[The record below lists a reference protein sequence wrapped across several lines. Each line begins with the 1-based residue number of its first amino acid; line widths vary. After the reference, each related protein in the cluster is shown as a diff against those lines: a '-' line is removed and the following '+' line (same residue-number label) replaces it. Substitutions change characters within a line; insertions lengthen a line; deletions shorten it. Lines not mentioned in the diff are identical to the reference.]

1 MKISKL
7 QKFAWVFFALALGTS
22 TLFAQG
28 WRNGNRTIAQNN
40 QAGSCVNLI
49 SDLTD
54 KQIDAINELETKHQE
69 EMDALREKRRATVNF
84 EEKDLIREEMLENI
98 VDHRSE
104 VKELLNEDQQ
114 KEFEML
120 QLRGNNFRNQN
131 SNGNFQGRGRA
142 ARQGNAMGFRNGNRG
157 FGNGPVG
164 RQNFNNRNFGNCP
177 RWN

>member
-7 QKFAWVFFALALGTS
+7 QKFAWVFFTLALGTS

-28 WRNGNRTIAQNN
+28 WRNGNRTIAQNSKN
-40 QAGSCVNLI
+40 VTCVNYL

-54 KQIDAINELETKHQE
+54 EQVNEITALDEKHQE
-69 EMDALREKRRATVNF
+69 KMDVLRDKRRATTNWD
-84 EEKDLIREEMLENI
+84 EKDIIREEMLENI

-104 VKELLNEDQQ
+104 VKELLNENQQ
-114 KEFEML
+114 KEFELL

-131 SNGNFQGRGRA
+131 SNGNFQGRGRV

-157 FGNGPVG
+157 FGNGQAG